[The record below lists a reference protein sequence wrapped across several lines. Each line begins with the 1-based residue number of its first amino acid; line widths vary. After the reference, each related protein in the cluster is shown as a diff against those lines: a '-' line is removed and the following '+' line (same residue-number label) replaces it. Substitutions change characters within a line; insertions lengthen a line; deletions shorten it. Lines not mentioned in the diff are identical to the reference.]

1 MAEREKLPKLD
12 DLLDLARLIR
22 DFAQVERTIYLDPNK
37 TIESDTD
44 HTVALSIF
52 ACALAQK
59 YEPQLDIGLV
69 AQYALVHDLV
79 EVYAGDVS
87 TLHIDRVDFAAK
99 EAAEA
104 KALRKIKKRFGK
116 AFPWIHQ
123 TIEDYESLKTAEAR
137 FVKAIDKAMPGLTHY
152 LNDNL
157 MINEEFDSAEAFAA
171 SKHLQDQK
179 MKKTYAQD
187 QPLAMR
193 LRKLILDPVIE
204 KKRQHHLSKKAKTK

>member
-1 MAEREKLPKLD
+1 MTPGDKLPKLD

-44 HTVALSIF
+44 HTVALSVF

-59 YEPQLDIGLV
+59 YEPKLDLGLI

-116 AFPWIHQ
+116 AFPWLHQ

-137 FVKAIDKAMPGLTHY
+137 FVKAIDKAMPGLTHH

-157 MINEEFDSAEAFAA
+157 MVNEEFDSAEAFAA
-171 SKHLQDQK
+171 SKRLQDQK
-179 MKKTYAQD
+179 MKQSYAKD
-187 QPLAMR
+187 QQLAMR
-193 LRKLILDPVIE
+193 LRRLILDPVIK
-204 KKRQHHLSKKAKTK
+204 KKRQHHQKRGTNSK

>member
-1 MAEREKLPKLD
+1 MTEREKLPKLD

-52 ACALAQK
+52 ACTLAQK
-59 YEPQLDIGLV
+59 YEPSLDIGLV

-87 TLHIDRVDFAAK
+87 TLHTDQVDYAAK

-104 KALRKIKKRFGK
+104 KALKKIKQRFGK

-137 FVKAIDKAMPGLTHY
+137 FVKAIDKAMPGLTHH

-179 MKKTYAQD
+179 MKAYASD
-187 QPLAMR
+187 QSLAMR
-193 LRKLILDPVIE
+193 LRRLILDPVIE
-204 KKRQHHLSKKAKTK
+204 KKRQHHQSKKGKVK